1 MVAPEMQFTQN
12 IKSNLDIL
20 RQHIKSFYCR
30 EDFERK
36 VKEVDSMKGTSG
48 YRSRRSELNSMC
60 IACGIDIKHLLDE
73 SNASQTEGAKKFDRD
88 EREDIKRKELA
99 RIPNRMNLKKMFL
112 QELYGIYLKFP
123 TSANYMER
131 MVRRLLGD
139 EFCDDSVRLAILK
152 KFVKET
158 DYHTNSIEKMVKSSL
173 TSGAQK
179 CYAQMDRSG
188 QKQQIV
194 EHLTE
199 DIFHVSGVDFP
210 RWVDFFVRKMGEEE
224 ELRPREFI
232 LSSSTSAKLRET
244 LSSAGCMVGQYR
256 SATDLLKAI
265 LDVPRETLMCH
276 EQALEESLSLAEEE
290 FCLYLHGFSTMG
302 ADGRVN
308 GRKDTAI
315 YLPGKIAFAKE
326 HSDIYALMGQPDD
339 ICGRMDMPFKV
350 WGNFVLNKIRES
362 TGTFDT
368 NAALPQEDWVSKH
381 TTESMRKAASALGMR
396 NPETMSEQE
405 ILEGMVDTG
414 KIKLRKNLDALD
426 TAVRSL
432 EQDLC
437 NHIIRS
443 TEVYRKEKM
452 ELLRENSD
460 IWNTLAYRANISGR
474 WGFGIKEWTE
484 FLLQNIE
491 SELPPDDFRVSD
503 KSRPLLREVL
513 SAVMPNHDDCASDLE
528 RMEKMQE
535 CLHAGAQLQMHDI
548 CDTLMNSMDDDASK
562 YLKQFSYVKRNG
574 RESTRNE
581 VYEQALKDF
590 KRNNGFDTTLLKL
603 ADDLATGKFRVNGQT
618 KEYLYIFAI
627 VFGMEVSF
635 PKSDEER
642 ESIDWDRDIEKN
654 LFGDYYTDNLLRY
667 IFDEN
672 FRNNPTAFE
681 SEPSGEGINYKN
693 YVEVIYLYYL
703 CRTDIA
709 AGERID
715 RAKRMID
722 GCVADAAN
730 KARLKQ
736 ELPAKPTDMTMVY
749 KYDHFLGHILQLNEN
764 DLRKYLVENFYIYD
778 PDPALNNSRIMMASE
793 QNTVKEYAIK
803 IVSDI
808 RKAIPSNRKDA
819 TALNCQIGIESLLS
833 DLEETCGDDR
843 GFVENVLGD
852 EHFVSLIKKM
862 DEILDVNRRG
872 LLDLGTVRSKK
883 RFTRTEFVALYYTYF
898 ANIAE
903 DLIDNYEVVD
913 LVDLFEE
920 FCSADRESHQGIDDY
935 LEACRYQKINVTN
948 IFDMFVIFALFQ
960 VHLG

>member
-12 IKSNLDIL
+12 MQSNLDIL
-20 RQHIKSFYCR
+20 RKNIKSFYCR

-36 VKEVDSMKGTSG
+36 IKEVDSQKGTSG
-48 YRSRRSELNSMC
+48 YDSRRNELNSMC
-60 IACGIDIKHLLDE
+60 VACGIDVNHLVEKPHATKSRMAVNLSREEWEE
-73 SNASQTEGAKKFDRD
+73 SRRT
-88 EREDIKRKELA
+88 ELA
-99 RIPNRMNLKKMFL
+99 NIPDRMGLKKMFI

-131 MVRRLLGD
+131 VVRRLLGD
-139 EFCDDSVRLAILK
+139 EFRDDSVRLAILK

-158 DYHTNSIEKMVKSSL
+158 DYHTDSIEKMVKSSL
-173 TSGAQK
+173 PSDAQK
-179 CYAQMDRSG
+179 YYAQMDRPG
-188 QKQQIV
+188 QKKQIV

-199 DIFHVSGVDFP
+199 DIFHISGVDFP

-224 ELRPREFI
+224 ELRPQGFVF
-232 LSSSTSAKLRET
+232 SNGTSAKLREA
-244 LSSAGCMVGQYR
+244 LSSASCMAGQYT

-265 LDVPRETLMCH
+265 LDVPSEMLIHH
-276 EQALEESLSLAEEE
+276 EQALEESLSLAERE
-290 FCLYLHGFSTMG
+290 FCLYLHGFTTMS

-326 HSDIYALMGQPDD
+326 HGDIYALMGQPDD
-339 ICGRMDMPFKV
+339 ICGRMGMPFKV
-350 WGNFVLNKIRES
+350 WGEFILCKIRENKDIF
-362 TGTFDT
+362 GADT
-368 NAALPQEDWVSKH
+368 ALTQRDWVSQH
-381 TTESMRKAASALGMR
+381 TGDCMRKTALALGIR
-396 NPETMSEQE
+396 KPETMSEQK
-405 ILEGMVDTG
+405 ILECMIDTG
-414 KIKLRKNLDALD
+414 KIKLRKNLEALD
-426 TAVRSL
+426 DAVGSL

-437 NHIIRS
+437 NYIIRS

-460 IWNTLAYRANISGR
+460 IWNTIAYRADISGR
-474 WGFGIKEWTE
+474 WGLEIKEWTE

-503 KSRPLLREVL
+503 NTRPLLREVL
-513 SAVMPNHDDCASDLE
+513 SAVMPNNDDCVSDLE
-528 RMEKMQE
+528 MMKKIQE
-535 CLHAGAQLQMHDI
+535 CLHVGTQLQMHDI
-548 CDTLMNSMDDDASK
+548 CDMLMNSMDDDASK

-574 RESTRNE
+574 KESTRNE

-627 VFGMEVSF
+627 VFGMQVYF
-635 PKSDEER
+635 PELK
-642 ESIDWDRDIEKN
+642 ESVDFDRDIEKN

-672 FRNNPTAFE
+672 FKNNPTAFE

-703 CRTDIA
+703 RRTDILTE
-709 AGERID
+709 ERID

-722 GCVADAAN
+722 GCVADAAS
-730 KARLKQ
+730 KSHLKQ
-736 ELPAKPTDMTMVY
+736 KLPTKPTDMTLVY
-749 KYDHFLGHILQLNEN
+749 KHDHFIGHILQLNEK
-764 DLRKYLVENFYIYD
+764 DLREYLVKNFYIYD

-808 RKAIPSNRKDA
+808 RKTIPSNRKDA
-819 TALNCQIGIESLLS
+819 TALNYQIGIESLLS

-843 GFVENVLGD
+843 DFVENILGD

-872 LLDLGTVRSKK
+872 LLDLGIVRSKK

-903 DLIDNYEVVD
+903 DLIGNYEVVD

-920 FCSADRESHQGIDDY
+920 FCSADRESHQGIDEY

>member
-1 MVAPEMQFTQN
+1 MVAPEMQFTKN
-12 IKSNLDIL
+12 IQSNLDIL
-20 RQHIKSFYCR
+20 KQNIKSFYCR

-36 VKEVDSMKGTSG
+36 IKEIDSQKGTSG
-48 YRSRRSELNSMC
+48 YDSRRNELKSMC
-60 IACGIDIKHLLDE
+60 VACGIDVNRLVENPHASKSKMTAVLSREEWEE
-73 SNASQTEGAKKFDRD
+73 SRRTEL
-88 EREDIKRKELA
+88 EN
-99 RIPNRMNLKKMFL
+99 IPNRMGLKKMFL

-131 MVRRLLGD
+131 VVRRLLGD
-139 EFCDDSVRLAILK
+139 EFRDDSVRLAILK

-158 DYHTNSIEKMVKSSL
+158 DYHTASIEKMVKSSL
-173 TSGAQK
+173 TPDSRK
-179 CYAQMDRSG
+179 HYDQMNAYE
-188 QKQQIV
+188 QKQKIL

-199 DIFHVSGVDFP
+199 DIFCVSGVDFP

-232 LSSSTSAKLRET
+232 LSSSTSAKLIET
-244 LSSAGCMVGQYR
+244 ISSAGCMAGQCD
-256 SATDLLKAI
+256 SAKDLLKAI
-265 LDVPRETLMCH
+265 LDIPRDTLIRH
-276 EQALEESLSLAEEE
+276 EQALEESLSLAEGE
-290 FCLYLHGFSTMG
+290 FCLYLHGFTTMG

-315 YLPGKIAFAKE
+315 YLSGKIAFAKE
-326 HSDIYALMGQPDD
+326 HSDIYTLMGQPDD
-339 ICGRMDMPFKV
+339 IYGRMSMPFKV
-350 WGNFVLNKIRES
+350 WGEFVLCKIRENFAS
-362 TGTFDT
+362 SNT
-368 NAALPQEDWVSKH
+368 NGASHQTEWVSDRTK
-381 TTESMRKAASALGMR
+381 EYMRKTALAVGIKK
-396 NPETMSEQE
+396 PEQLSEQE
-405 ILEGMVDTG
+405 ILEGMIDTG
-414 KIKLRKNLDALD
+414 KIKLRKNLEALD
-426 TAVRSL
+426 AAVRSL

-460 IWNTLAYRANISGR
+460 IWNTLAYRADISGR
-474 WGFGIKEWTE
+474 WGLEIKEWTK
-484 FLLQNIE
+484 FLLQNVE

-503 KSRPLLREVL
+503 KTRPLLRKVL
-513 SAVMPNHDDCASDLE
+513 SSVTQNHDDCTSDLE
-528 RMEKMQE
+528 IMKRIQE
-535 CLHAGAQLQMHDI
+535 NLNARVQLQMHDI
-548 CDTLMNSMDDDASK
+548 CDTLMNSMDDDANK

-730 KARLKQ
+730 KAKLKQ

-749 KYDHFLGHILQLNEN
+749 KYEHFLGHILQLNEK
-764 DLRKYLVENFYIYD
+764 DLRKYLVKNFYIYD

-793 QNTVKEYAIK
+793 QNTVKEYVIK

-843 GFVENVLGD
+843 KFVENILGD
-852 EHFVSLIKKM
+852 ENFVSLVKKM

-872 LLDLGTVRSKK
+872 LLDFGIVRSKK

-898 ANIAE
+898 TNIAE